1 MATENSRGRAGAE
14 LDDMQPLIEHDNAD
28 TEAEDEDVL
37 QLRGYLDRSKKAR
50 LRRNVFVLAG
60 ITVLVVGII
69 ISVHFWKKHRH
80 STSTTFIPPSS
91 NSTYLIALRVL
102 QVTSQEP
109 HFFPEHQP
117 KRTQIKYGPMKVP
130 GRGHYDGMKNF
141 KLKDVVPPCRGCMI
155 VWMHAGLEFLHG
167 GEAEPK
173 HGMWLHHTVLQNNAR
188 VAAKGC
194 WDGKKEKEGKKER
207 FFASGNEKTV
217 VDLGVNGTEK
227 VGYWIGEKD
236 HMSMSTELM
245 NMNKE
250 SQTAVLTLTFEYI
263 PYQPHDF
270 SSTTPIWMDIGGCH
284 SMVPV
289 PSGGPLFEIES
300 PVWTSTINGRIATV
314 LGHLHDGG
322 ERLSLHRDSKEVC
335 DIKAAYG
342 MKNEF
347 EHHDPDMDMSHITSM
362 STCNSV
368 GRLTVGEEWM
378 IKAHYNLEKHE
389 PMLNGHGQPE
399 PIMGIDIMYVVK
411 D

>member
-1 MATENSRGRAGAE
+1 MAAENSRGRAGAE
-14 LDDMQPLIEHDNAD
+14 LDDMQPLIGHEDAN
-28 TEAEDEDVL
+28 TEDEEEDVL
-37 QLRGYLDRSKKAR
+37 QLRGYLDRSKKFR
-50 LRRNVFVLAG
+50 FRRNVFVLAG
-60 ITVLVVGII
+60 IAVLVVAII
-69 ISVHFWKKHRH
+69 VSAHFWKKHRR
-80 STSTTFIPPSS
+80 T
-91 NSTYLIALRVL
+91 LRIL
-102 QVTSQEP
+102 QVTTQEP
-109 HFFPEHQP
+109 HFFPEHKP
-117 KRTQIKYGPMKVP
+117 KRVQIKYGPMKVP
-130 GRGHYDGMKNF
+130 GHGHHDGMKNF
-141 KLKDVVPPCRGCMI
+141 KLKDVAPPCRGCMI
-155 VWMHAGLEFLHG
+155 VWMHAGLEFMHG

-188 VAAKGC
+188 PAAKGC
-194 WDGKKEKEGKKER
+194 WDGNKEKEGKKER

-217 VDLGVNGTEK
+217 ADLGVNGTEK
-227 VGYWIGEKD
+227 VGYWFGEKD

-284 SMVPV
+284 SSVPV
-289 PSGGPLFEIES
+289 PSDRSLFEVES

-335 DIKAAYG
+335 EIKAVYG

-347 EHHDPDMDMSHITSM
+347 EHHEPGMDMSHITSM
-362 STCNSV
+362 STCNDA

-378 IKAHYNLEKHE
+378 LKAHYNLDKYE

-399 PIMGIDIMYVVK
+399 PIMGIDIMYVIK